1 MSRYVRLTS
10 VNRNIPDRIFDLADG
25 SLQDRKPVGK
35 IGVREV
41 WSAEALLIA
50 VEAYADPGELVFIQG
65 MYIDDSRD
73 PDPFPEEEE

>member
-35 IGVREV
+35 IGDREV

-50 VEAYADPGELVFIQG
+50 IEAYADPGELVFIQG
-65 MYIDDSRD
+65 MHIEDSRD